1 MKPLIGEF
9 DCKLDA
15 KGRFLLPMGLRRQLP
30 EEQQTEF
37 VVNRGLDTCLV
48 LYPIQVWETELE
60 RIQSKNQFVSKNR
73 AFTRMF
79 LNGATPLSLDG
90 NGRALLPKR
99 LMEYAG
105 LAKEIV
111 LIAQIDK
118 VEIWDKQAYDA
129 WLLEPGFDFE
139 QLAEEVMGENNQ
151 ED

>member
-151 ED
+151 EN

>member
-1 MKPLIGEF
+1 MKSLIGEF

-15 KGRFLLPMGLRRQLP
+15 KGRFLMPVGLRRQLP
-30 EEQQTEF
+30 EDQQSDF
-37 VVNRGLDTCLV
+37 VVNRGLDKCLV
-48 LYPIQVWETELE
+48 LYPVQVWETELE

-90 NGRALLPKR
+90 SDRALLPKR

-105 LAKEIV
+105 LSKDIM
-111 LIAQIDK
+111 LIGQIDK
-118 VEIWDKQAYDA
+118 IEIWDLDAYQA

-139 QLAEEVMGENNQ
+139 RLAEEVMGDE
-151 ED
+151 EVES

>member
-15 KGRFLLPMGLRRQLP
+15 KGRFLMPAGLRRQLP
-30 EEQQTEF
+30 EDQQSDF
-37 VVNRGLDTCLV
+37 VVNRGLDKCLV

-79 LNGATPLSLDG
+79 LNGATPLSLDSSD
-90 NGRALLPKR
+90 RALLPKR
-99 LMEYAG
+99 LMDYAD
-105 LAKEIV
+105 LSKDII

-118 VEIWDKQAYDA
+118 IEIWDSAAYQA
-129 WLLEPGFDFE
+129 WLEAPGFDFE
-139 QLAEEVMGENNQ
+139 QLAEEVMGDQDE
-151 ED
+151 ES

>member
-60 RIQSKNQFVSKNR
+60 QIQSKNQFVSKNR

-105 LAKEIV
+105 LSKEIV

-139 QLAEEVMGENNQ
+139 QLAEEVMGGNNQ
-151 ED
+151 EG

>member
-1 MKPLIGEF
+1 MKSLIGEF

-15 KGRFLLPMGLRRQLP
+15 KGRFLMPVGLRRQLP
-30 EEQQTEF
+30 EDQQSDF
-37 VVNRGLDTCLV
+37 VVNRGLDKCLV
-48 LYPIQVWETELE
+48 LYPVQVWETELE

-90 NGRALLPKR
+90 SDRALLPKR

-105 LAKEIV
+105 LSKDIM
-111 LIAQIDK
+111 LIGQIDK
-118 VEIWDKQAYDA
+118 IEIWDLDAYQA

-139 QLAEEVMGENNQ
+139 RLAEEVMGD
-151 ED
+151 EDVES

>member
-15 KGRFLLPMGLRRQLP
+15 KGRFLMPAGLRRQLP
-30 EEQQTEF
+30 EGQQSDF
-37 VVNRGLDTCLV
+37 VVNRGLDKCLV
-48 LYPIQVWETELE
+48 LYPIQVWEAELE

-79 LNGATPLSLDG
+79 LNGATPLTLDSSD
-90 NGRALLPKR
+90 RALLPKR
-99 LMEYAG
+99 LMEHAD
-105 LAKEIV
+105 LSKDII

-118 VEIWDKQAYDA
+118 IEIWDRDAYQA

-139 QLAEEVMGENNQ
+139 QLAEEVMGES
-151 ED
+151 EDEA